1 LLRNCCRRAIAAPCT
16 GGALTAAGAAAG
28 FALAQQ
34 ERPAAVGAQAP
45 GAPAPDAAAA
55 ALQHA
60 SYASQAGPRP

>member
-1 LLRNCCRRAIAAPCT
+1 M
-16 GGALTAAGAAAG
+16 AAGTAAG

-45 GAPAPDAAAA
+45 SAPAPDAAAA

-60 SYASQAGPRP
+60 SYASQAGPGPMRYQHKA